1 MKIISKRISKT
12 DIRSALQTYN
22 YYIDNSFA
30 NFEEKKLSIRI
41 FTAMYNKIVSEN
53 LPFLIAK
60 KNSEVVGIAFVNKF
74 RNKSGYRYT
83 FEHSIYVN
91 PKYINQGLGSKIL
104 KELIRQCKNNDNI
117 KNLIAV
123 IGGSDNKSSINL
135 HKKNGFNYIG
145 TIKKIGY
152 KKNKWI
158 DSVYMQKKI

>member
-1 MKIISKRISKT
+1 MKIISKRISKK
-12 DIRSALQTYN
+12 DMQSALETYN

-41 FTAMYNKIVSEN
+41 FTALYNKLKSEN

-74 RNKSGYRYT
+74 RNKSGYKHT
-83 FEHSIYVN
+83 FEHSIYVS
-91 PKYINQGLGSKIL
+91 PKYISQGLGSKIL
-104 KELIRQCKNNDNI
+104 KELIRQCKNNNNI

-123 IGGSDNKSSINL
+123 IGGSDNKSSIKI